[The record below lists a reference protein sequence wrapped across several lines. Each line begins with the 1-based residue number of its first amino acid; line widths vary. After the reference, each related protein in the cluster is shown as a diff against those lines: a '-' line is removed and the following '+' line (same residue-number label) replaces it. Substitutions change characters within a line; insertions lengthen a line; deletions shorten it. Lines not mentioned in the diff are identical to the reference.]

1 MSQQTPQPIGDKD
14 FFKNLKNRAPQ
25 PTPGK

>member
-14 FFKNLKNRAPQ
+14 FFNKLKNKQ

>member
-1 MSQQTPQPIGDKD
+1 MSQQTPQPIGDTD
-14 FFKNLKNRAPQ
+14 FFNKLKNKQ